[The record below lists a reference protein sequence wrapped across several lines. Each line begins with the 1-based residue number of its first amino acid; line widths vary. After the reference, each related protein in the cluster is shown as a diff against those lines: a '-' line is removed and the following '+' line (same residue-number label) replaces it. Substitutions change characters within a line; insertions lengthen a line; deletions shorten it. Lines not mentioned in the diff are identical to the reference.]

1 MYKSLPRNNTI
12 RFRRETSCRQIHQ
25 KLKSKLKELNQNYNY
40 NHVEIHS
47 TLTDFAV
54 KICKYIIKDSYHFT
68 SLTSQMT
75 IILILIL
82 YSIVRTSFKKQTI
95 KRSYRCQCIQ
105 STRGY
110 FDLNQEKLIAFTIL
124 LPVHSKHRGYFY
136 LNPPEKLITFTILLP
151 VHSKHRGY
159 FYLNPPEK
167 LFFLYNLIADY
178 YKDILYI

>member
-95 KRSYRCQCIQ
+95 KSLSYCCQCIQ
-105 STRGY
+105 STRLY
-110 FDLNQEKLIAFTIL
+110 FYLNPQEKLIAFTIL
-124 LPVHSKHRGYFY
+124 LPCSAFKAQRKF
-136 LNPPEKLITFTILLP
+136 
-151 VHSKHRGY
+151 
-159 FYLNPPEK
+159 
-167 LFFLYNLIADY
+167 LFKSSREIY
-178 YKDILYI
+178 

>member
-75 IILILIL
+75 IILLLIL

-110 FDLNQEKLIAFTIL
+110 FDLNQEKLYTSIHYFNAVRAF
-124 LPVHSKHRGYFY
+124 K
-136 LNPPEKLITFTILLP
+136 
-151 VHSKHRGY
+151 
-159 FYLNPPEK
+159 
-167 LFFLYNLIADY
+167 AQ
-178 YKDILYI
+178 YIFI